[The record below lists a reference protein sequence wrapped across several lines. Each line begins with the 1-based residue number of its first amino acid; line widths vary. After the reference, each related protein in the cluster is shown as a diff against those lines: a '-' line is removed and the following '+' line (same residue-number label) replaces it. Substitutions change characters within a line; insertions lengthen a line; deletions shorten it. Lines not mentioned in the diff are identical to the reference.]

1 MGTMIQIENMGEN
14 QADKFRIS
22 HFGLLN
28 DGRNPVVFWEVL
40 EKLCEENE
48 KFRNDLDVF
57 LAGTIED
64 DVKTFLKNKV
74 YLKNQLSIVDY
85 IPHEEVFKQYDS
97 SSVLLLLVNNTSNA
111 GWIIPAKLFE
121 YLNVKVPILA
131 FGPKESD
138 ANDVLENA
146 GHPSFIEYNDVE
158 EIRSRIL
165 EYYRQFCNGEKRI
178 PTENI
183 IQYSRKT
190 LTRRLSEILKKIT
203 NVD

>member
-1 MGTMIQIENMGEN
+1 
-14 QADKFRIS
+14 
-22 HFGLLN
+22 
-28 DGRNPVVFWEVL
+28 VL

-64 DVKTFLKNKV
+64 DVKAFLKNKV

-165 EYYRQFCNGEKRI
+165 EYYRQFCDGEKRM
-178 PTENI
+178 PMENI

-190 LTRRLSEILKKIT
+190 LTGRLSEILKKIT